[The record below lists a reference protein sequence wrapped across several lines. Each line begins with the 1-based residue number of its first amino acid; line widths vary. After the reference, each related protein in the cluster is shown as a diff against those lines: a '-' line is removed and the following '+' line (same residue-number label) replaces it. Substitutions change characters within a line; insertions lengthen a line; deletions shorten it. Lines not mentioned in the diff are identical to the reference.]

1 MSDASGSL
9 LGRAIGAAM
18 LDVNTYEAVEADRSA
33 TGQAAMV
40 VLLVAVSGAIG
51 SWGEGSNGIV
61 AAVVNALVAWMIWAG
76 VTNFV
81 GTRIFGGTADWGEL
95 LRTLG
100 FAQAPGLIGFLAI
113 LPILGGIVAVL
124 IPVWTLVAGFVAIRQ
139 ALDISNG
146 KAFVTALVSMA
157 VVVATWIGVAI
168 VMGVVVATWLG
179 ALIT

>member
-33 TGQAAMV
+33 TGQAATV

-61 AAVVNALVAWMIWAG
+61 AAVVDAFVAWMVWAG

-113 LPILGGIVAVL
+113 LPILGGMVAVL
-124 IPVWTLVAGFVAIRQ
+124 IPVWTLVAGFIAIRQ

-146 KAFVTALVSMA
+146 KAFVTALVS
-157 VVVATWIGVAI
+157 VVLVVTAWIGVAI
-168 VMGVVVATWLG
+168 ALGVG
-179 ALIT
+179 AGIAGLIT

>member
-61 AAVVNALVAWMIWAG
+61 AAVVNALVAWVIWAG

-146 KAFVTALVSMA
+146 KAFVTALVSVV
-157 VVVATWIGVAI
+157 VVVAAWTGVAI
-168 VMGVVVATWLG
+168 VVGVGAG
-179 ALIT
+179 IAALIT